1 MTTKKLILLSL
12 LFIAITLFLASGLWD
27 YFTLEY
33 FKSQQAG
40 FENYFTTHPFTTG
53 IVYAAVYILLTS
65 LSLPVAGIMTVAS
78 GAIFGFVRGLIL
90 VSIASSLGATFAFLI
105 SRYLFRDAVQRRFG
119 DQLDPVNEGIK
130 NDGAF
135 YLFMLRMVPVFPYF
149 VLNAVMALTPIRT
162 RTFFPVTLAG
172 MLPVSA
178 ILVNAG
184 LQISRIDN
192 MHDILSVRIIASLA
206 LIGIFPLLVKKA
218 FAIIRKR
225 KTTLDAGQ

>member
-1 MTTKKLILLSL
+1 MAIKKLILLSL
-12 LFIAITLFLASGLWD
+12 LFIVIALFLASGAWD

-33 FKSQQAG
+33 IKSKQAG
-40 FENYFTTHPFTTG
+40 FETYFTAHPFTTG
-53 IVYAAVYILLTS
+53 LAYAAVYILLTT
-65 LSLPVAGIMTVAS
+65 LSLPVAGIMTVMS

-105 SRYLFRDAVQRRFG
+105 SRYLFRDFVQQRFA
-119 DQLDPVNEGIK
+119 DLMEPVNEGIK
-130 NDGAF
+130 NDGAL

-162 RTFFPVTLAG
+162 RTFFPVTMAG
-172 MLPVSA
+172 MLPVTA

-184 LQISRIDN
+184 LQISHINN
-192 MHDILSVRIIASLA
+192 MHDILSARIIISLA

-218 FAIIRKR
+218 FAIVKKR
-225 KTTLDAGQ
+225 KTTLNTGQ